1 MPIISLEER
10 IIMEMKRKYIFT
22 KIAHNRFNF
31 ASVLFNLLRF
41 SVACAARRQRGFYS
55 IREGNRKRFKMCCL
69 VNPDPRPEPGS
80 VEISAPVCPPLQGTE
95 HFLYDNKVAAPDIRL
110 FISDIQPNIK
120 ILFKK
125 QRPETSIAHWRF

>member
-1 MPIISLEER
+1 MLLQ
-10 IIMEMKRKYIFT
+10 YCLTCLGFLLL
-22 KIAHNRFNF
+22 
-31 ASVLFNLLRF
+31 VLHEGKGAF
-41 SVACAARRQRGFYS
+41 